1 LEAIQVLKSLD
12 LLSPWFMKLYRQVI
26 ANILFFCSSEIHA
39 REQGS
44 NKQSASK
51 SCALSLVRQL
61 FHLGAI
67 EAYTGIKKK
76 KDSAEVRKDV
86 VQMPFSFVNI
96 L

>member
-1 LEAIQVLKSLD
+1 
-12 LLSPWFMKLYRQVI
+12 MKLCRQVI
-26 ANILFFCSSEIHA
+26 ANIYIFFFLSSEIHA

-76 KDSAEVRKDV
+76 KDSAEVRKIFHKSV
-86 VQMPFSFVNI
+86 LPSSFVHI